1 MGNRRVSL
9 ISLMQSV
16 VKFSRIETVSS
27 ERSNALLL
35 LLQAAQVRRLT
46 NRENAV
52 KQNSSV
58 GRDLERALS
67 PTDCPL

>member
-16 VKFSRIETVSS
+16 VRFSRIETVSS

-46 NRENAV
+46 NRENTV

-58 GRDLERALS
+58 GRDLERSLS